1 MVKQK
6 KTLIN
11 LRTNEWKGAL
21 SRPTRGYLIG
31 AHDDTFSGGGYCAEK
46 GERVLPRGIFGV
58 PSFLEEDP
66 ALFCT
71 QELLRWI
78 EVVRA
83 FQKPK
88 PSVNRLSC

>member
-6 KTLIN
+6 KTSIN

-31 AHDDTFSGGGYCAEK
+31 AHYDTFSGGDYCAEK

-58 PSFLEEDP
+58 PSFIRGRSGS
-66 ALFCT
+66 
-71 QELLRWI
+71 LLYSGIITMDRG
-78 EVVRA
+78 R
-83 FQKPK
+83 QG
-88 PSVNRLSC
+88 LSKRPNPV